1 MKLFRCG
8 VFSLILL
15 SVSVAYGVDV
25 SILVD
30 DAYRYSAWL
39 LAEDG
44 TNADEHIGSEEWS
57 TNGICYKNVD
67 PGTWWVV
74 MRLQVFSGNGGPV
87 DLDALKIEVESNN
100 VFCVFG
106 NLEEQTDLCVKI
118 SSSADV
124 MRIQARM
131 QRITD
136 NEIEPVFEQWISLA
150 ADEQNGERSVL
161 GKILGPMHPGKYLFT
176 VQHDYRN
183 GEFPLIGSAVVE
195 VPAGKK
201 PDVLHITMNSGSVGE
216 QTVRERPSKV
226 TYETDIQRGSRE
238 AKALAK
244 QRRAAVLMYAEIVKS
259 EFDDL
264 AEEGHEAAQDA
275 LPELEQFIQQLGVY
289 EEEFDLNESIT
300 RLKQIREKVTYLSPR
315 GLPPVVDEKE
325 TRALL
330 EKAKHLTIYG
340 EGGSESDEFVPLFAE
355 VSDKKLL
362 NEVVRA
368 FNTANFV
375 EDEEL
380 SEGLYWFGRCG
391 CGYPY
396 IVEIDEEAYVTFMG
410 RLLVCRYGLS
420 YHEVR
425 DDDESLF
432 YVFGR
437 ILQKYGAEYDPEDKT
452 K

>member
-1 MKLFRCG
+1 
-8 VFSLILL
+8 
-15 SVSVAYGVDV
+15 
-25 SILVD
+25 
-30 DAYRYSAWL
+30 
-39 LAEDG
+39 
-44 TNADEHIGSEEWS
+44 
-57 TNGICYKNVD
+57 
-67 PGTWWVV
+67 
-74 MRLQVFSGNGGPV
+74 
-87 DLDALKIEVESNN
+87 
-100 VFCVFG
+100 
-106 NLEEQTDLCVKI
+106 
-118 SSSADV
+118 
-124 MRIQARM
+124 
-131 QRITD
+131 
-136 NEIEPVFEQWISLA
+136 
-150 ADEQNGERSVL
+150 
-161 GKILGPMHPGKYLFT
+161 
-176 VQHDYRN
+176 
-183 GEFPLIGSAVVE
+183 
-195 VPAGKK
+195 
-201 PDVLHITMNSGSVGE
+201 
-216 QTVRERPSKV
+216 
-226 TYETDIQRGSRE
+226 
-238 AKALAK
+238 
-244 QRRAAVLMYAEIVKS
+244 
-259 EFDDL
+259 
-264 AEEGHEAAQDA
+264 
-275 LPELEQFIQQLGVY
+275 
-289 EEEFDLNESIT
+289 
-300 RLKQIREKVTYLSPR
+300 VTYLSPR